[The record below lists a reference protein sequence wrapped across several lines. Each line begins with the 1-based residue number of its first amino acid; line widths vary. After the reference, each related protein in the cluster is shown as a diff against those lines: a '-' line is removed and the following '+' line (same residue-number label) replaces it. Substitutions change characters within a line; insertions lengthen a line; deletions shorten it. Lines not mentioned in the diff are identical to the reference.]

1 MVAFHFQ
8 GSHHYVETNGAGWKC
23 DECRRQG
30 LEARRRCGWLRE
42 DERGPRRIVW
52 ARGRTATEECPK
64 SLVTPQSLEWIER
77 FFTWKFAGGGGPH
90 DFAQN
95 GGLRALCAFEDMTA
109 RDADAF
115 LILEREWRNGEQQST

>member
-8 GSHHYVETNGAGWKC
+8 GSHHFVGAVETNGAAWRC
-23 DECRRQG
+23 DECRRQK
-30 LEARRRCGWLRE
+30 LEARRRCGWLPQAQ
-42 DERGPRRIVW
+42 RGPLRIVW

-77 FFTWKFAGGGGPH
+77 FFTWKFEGG
-90 DFAQN
+90 
-95 GGLRALCAFEDMTA
+95 RALDGMPA